1 MAKQQSPKKTGAD
14 QSVPKPEPVIIQDEP
29 IQTNSE
35 GEDGE
40 GDTGGGGGIEVPKK
54 PPPPEP

>member
-1 MAKQQSPKKTGAD
+1 MDKQLTPDTNGPVNPA
-14 QSVPKPEPVIIQDEP
+14 PNPEPLIPKDEP
-29 IQTNSE
+29 AQTNSE
-35 GEDGE
+35 GEDG